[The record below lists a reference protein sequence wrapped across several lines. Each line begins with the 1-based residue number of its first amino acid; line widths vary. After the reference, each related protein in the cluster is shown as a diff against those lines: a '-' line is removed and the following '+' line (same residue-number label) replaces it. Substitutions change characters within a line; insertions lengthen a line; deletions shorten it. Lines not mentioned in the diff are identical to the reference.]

1 MRNMEIAKLRLEGKT
16 LESIGI
22 LFNLTK
28 ERIRQILEDLN
39 IQKPKVEKVK
49 LSYKERIKQK
59 IINNVEEDDN
69 HCWLWQ
75 KGKTITGYGRISY
88 GGGSHY
94 AHRVSYQVFKNH
106 ALINSGV
113 IKDDTV
119 CVLHKCRNRN
129 CVNPDHLY
137 LGTQEDNARDRS
149 LDKKNILR

>member
-1 MRNMEIAKLRLEGKT
+1 MRNMEIVKLRLEGKT
-16 LESIGI
+16 LESIGKS
-22 LFNLTK
+22 FNLT
-28 ERIRQILEDLN
+28 
-39 IQKPKVEKVK
+39 
-49 LSYKERIKQK
+49 KERIKQK
-59 IINNVEEDDN
+59 IINSIKENNN

-75 KGKTITGYGRISY
+75 KGKTITGYGRMSY

-106 ALINSGV
+106 TLINSGV
-113 IKDDTV
+113 IKEDTV

>member
-1 MRNMEIAKLRLEGKT
+1 MRNMEIAKLRLEGIS

-59 IINNVEEDDN
+59 IINNIEEDNN

-75 KGKTITGYGRISY
+75 KGKTTTGYGRISY
-88 GGGSHY
+88 GGSSHY

-106 ALINSGV
+106 TLINSGV
-113 IKDDTV
+113 IKDDTI
-119 CVLHKCRNRN
+119 CVLHKCKNRN

-137 LGTQEDNARDRS
+137 LGTQADNARDRS